1 MKGNSE
7 LTNRQKEVLRLL
19 ASGLSNKQIAAKL
32 NVSVK
37 TIDDHRA
44 KIMAKLNINNLPG
57 LVKYAIRTGLTSI
70 DR

>member
-1 MKGNSE
+1 MKGSSE

-19 ASGLSNKQIAAKL
+19 ASGLSHKQIAAKL
-32 NVSVK
+32 NLSVK

-57 LVKYAIRTGLTSI
+57 LVKYAIRTGLTSV